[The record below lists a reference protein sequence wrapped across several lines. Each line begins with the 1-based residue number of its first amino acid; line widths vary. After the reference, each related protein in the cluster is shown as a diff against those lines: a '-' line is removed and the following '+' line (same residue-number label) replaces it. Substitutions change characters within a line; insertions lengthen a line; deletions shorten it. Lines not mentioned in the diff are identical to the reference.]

1 MGVAQVK
8 NQSREN
14 KKNSDW
20 RTYELP
26 TERKRTIKDVQDV
39 GSIWQ
44 RELGRKAKKGRRRRW
59 KMKRKDE
66 TNNLALYM
74 QIAILQIRGKVE
86 G

>member
-39 GSIWQ
+39 GSI
-44 RELGRKAKKGRRRRW
+44 
-59 KMKRKDE
+59 
-66 TNNLALYM
+66 
-74 QIAILQIRGKVE
+74 
-86 G
+86 